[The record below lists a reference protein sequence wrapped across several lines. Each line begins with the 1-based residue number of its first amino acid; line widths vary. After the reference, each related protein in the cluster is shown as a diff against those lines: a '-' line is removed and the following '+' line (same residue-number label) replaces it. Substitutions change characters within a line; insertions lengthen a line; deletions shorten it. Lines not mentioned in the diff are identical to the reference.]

1 MHNGIRVATKFQLRS
16 DQIDLLQIKSAQ
28 KGYFPS
34 KIKKV
39 KTTIDS
45 VSLS

>member
-16 DQIDLLQIKSAQ
+16 DQIDMLPIKSAQ

-34 KIKKV
+34 KTEKV

-45 VSLS
+45 ASLR